1 MPVQRQSTFHQR
13 TQYDWIN
20 NGGHTYKNTTHQNII
35 MHYLEFIFWTALLLC
50 HRLFLLPFDVSVS
63 FSSHLHGDE
72 KLTYKMSTYII
83 HLSFYLL
90 KKTVGISIN
99 YRLGCN
105 NIHVSSCIQTSDLD
119 SNCHSSKWQPQTNN
133 IRHKRPLY
141 QYPHRRHTNSH
152 WTLLLKNNNTQITQ
166 QIITLI
172 KVVLSQNYFTFQ
184 NKIYQPQKGEAKGS
198 PISSTI
204 TEIFL
209 QYLEDTHIKQLIDS
223 KNIIFYTRYADN
235 ILIIYN
241 TTRTTPDLI
250 NTFINQV
257 HTAIQ
262 LNPTYENN
270 CISFPDLL
278 IIRKTSC
285 LETDIRRKLTTTD
298 TTINFSSNHPTEH
311 KMAAYLYHIT
321 RIHSLPLTQ

>member
-1 MPVQRQSTFHQR
+1 M
-13 TQYDWIN
+13 
-20 NGGHTYKNTTHQNII
+20 
-35 MHYLEFIFWTALLLC
+35 
-50 HRLFLLPFDVSVS
+50 
-63 FSSHLHGDE
+63 
-72 KLTYKMSTYII
+72 
-83 HLSFYLL
+83 
-90 KKTVGISIN
+90 
-99 YRLGCN
+99 
-105 NIHVSSCIQTSDLD
+105 
-119 SNCHSSKWQPQTNN
+119 
-133 IRHKRPLY
+133 
-141 QYPHRRHTNSH
+141 
-152 WTLLLKNNNTQITQ
+152 
-166 QIITLI
+166 
-172 KVVLSQNYFTFQ
+172 
-184 NKIYQPQKGEAKGS
+184 GS

-270 CISFPDLL
+270 CISFLDLL